1 MTPGNHSLEDLLLA
15 EQSRANT
22 DLLVDIIRQNPAVFP
37 EFWEIFMKNSEPVSR
52 RAAWVIDCFTE
63 TMPNILNSRIEELC
77 INLPVFKTD
86 GLKRHSMR
94 MLSRS
99 PLPEANL
106 GILIDVSFRW
116 LESRTESVAVKMYC
130 ILLLERISAL
140 YPEIIPELR
149 DLIEFQMNE
158 ATPGLINISKKVLTR
173 LKLS

>member
-1 MTPGNHSLEDLLLA
+1 MNPENFSLEELLLA

-22 DLLVDIIRQNPAVFP
+22 DMLVDILRQNPAAFP
-37 EFWEIFMKNSEPVSR
+37 HFWEIFMKNSDPVSR

-63 TMPNILNSRIEELC
+63 TMPDYINSRVEELC

-94 MLSRS
+94 MLARS
-99 PLPEANL
+99 PLPEENL

-140 YPEIIPELR
+140 YPEIKPELR
-149 DLIEFQMNE
+149 DLIEIQMNE
-158 ATPGLINISKKVLTR
+158 ATPGFINISKKVLKR
-173 LKLS
+173 LK